1 MLACLTLG
9 CNKSPYEFAPVH
21 GTVAIDGVPMSGG
34 RVMFAPIAKEGSMD
48 AGRRAFGE
56 IQADGRYVLGTAS
69 SDDGA
74 VVGQHWITVYAPNR
88 EGTLPVINRTS
99 TSSAAI
105 PSFSRITVPS
115 GAVEVLAGKDNEIDV
130 RLTSQQIAQYGQK

>member
-1 MLACLTLG
+1 MSASNLSHRTALLHVADALLLDVG

-21 GTVAIDGVPMSGG
+21 GTVTIDGVPMSGG

-56 IQADGRYVLGTAS
+56 IQADGRYVLGTVS

-74 VVGQHWITVYAPNR
+74 VVGTHWITVYVPNR
-88 EGTLPVINRTS
+88 EGTQPAMIRTS
-99 TSSAAI
+99 TSSAA
-105 PSFSRITVPS
+105 TQ
-115 GAVEVLAGKDNEIDV
+115 ALAALPF
-130 RLTSQQIAQYGQK
+130 RAAR